1 MPAAKSRQERK
12 AIVFFINPPKKI
24 PLILSI
30 RYYSTRFHKKIK
42 LYFITPLIN
51 TDERFT
57 SDKHFTADFLRLV
70 SDPSAVV
77 GTYGVFHC
85 ILHCFSNTVKTVFDF
100 SVAGSR
106 NFRIRD

>member
-24 PLILSI
+24 PLILGI

-42 LYFITPLIN
+42 LYFITALIN
-51 TDERFT
+51 ADERFT
-57 SDKHFTADFLRLV
+57 SDKHFTADFLRFV
-70 SDPSAVV
+70 SDSRAVV
-77 GTYGVFHC
+77 GTYGIFHR
-85 ILHCFSNTVKTVFDF
+85 ILHCFTNTVKTIFDF

-106 NFRIRD
+106 NPR